1 MKIITRVLM
10 VLKARKTNVNLFL
23 LIREIY
29 HKAEASIAATSST
42 KEKTIMWNQ
51 KLGHMPEK
59 NLKILPYQKL
69 LYGLTKV
76 SLPFYEDCIIS

>member
-1 MKIITRVLM
+1 M

-29 HKAEASIAATSST
+29 HKAEASIASTSST

-51 KLGHMPEK
+51 KLGHIPEK
-59 NLKILPYQKL
+59 NLKILPYQSYSMGL
-69 LYGLTKV
+69 QRFLYLFMRIV
-76 SLPFYEDCIIS
+76 L

>member
-1 MKIITRVLM
+1 M

-59 NLKILPYQKL
+59 NLKILPYQSYSMGL
-69 LYGLTKV
+69 QRFLYLFMRIV
-76 SLPFYEDCIIS
+76 L